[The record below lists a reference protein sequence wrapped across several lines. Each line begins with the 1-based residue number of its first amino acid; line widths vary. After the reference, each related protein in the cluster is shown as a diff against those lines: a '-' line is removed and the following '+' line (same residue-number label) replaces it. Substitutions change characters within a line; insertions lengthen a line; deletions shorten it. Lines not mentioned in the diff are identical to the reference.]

1 MGLSDGSLNSLCR
14 KVLADDL
21 ARNPSD
27 LYGTDLSQL
36 LGGRSRADHVGSD
49 LEYYLTY
56 LTPSGMRVWTGPYL
70 VGSFASGYRNI
81 LIGDLTGIHASVGAA
96 REEPPTLD
104 GTGTMTGANPMRAR
118 V

>member
-1 MGLSDGSLNSLCR
+1 MGLSDGGLNSLCR
-14 KVLADDL
+14 KALADGL

-49 LEYYLTY
+49 LEYC

-81 LIGDLTGIHASVGAA
+81 LICDLTGTHASVGAA

-104 GTGTMTGANPMRAR
+104 GTDTMTGANPMRAR
-118 V
+118 A

>member
-49 LEYYLTY
+49 LEYC

-81 LIGDLTGIHASVGAA
+81 LICDLTGTHASVGAA

-118 V
+118 A